1 MATPLSIQGTSVSGE
16 QRGYG
21 RGLILGLTMAES
33 MLLLVFCL
41 LLAAGAIVMR
51 EKAATEQA
59 KVDKLAVE
67 QELEAQKDANA
78 LLAEKLEVFR
88 KAVTDRDALEKEWRE
103 LELAKASLAEI
114 LKTGLTLEEVKK
126 QAPILRELKAREV
139 TIEEVRTGAET
150 LFKLQEQDIT
160 AKDFEVLAPVA
171 KELLEQGLTA
181 EDIEKLAPAI
191 KVLRDQVVVSAAEK
205 KPEDQLLEMV
215 RKAQAA
221 DGEAKPHEWPPIIN
235 LSETNGYFF
244 RSGSAELS
252 PAFLASLQGKTAEQI
267 ADIAARYD
275 VDVIEVIGH
284 TDEQKISG
292 IESNMDGAL
301 QGVLSGTTPVKTL
314 RPADNAGLGLARAIA
329 VAEILKDVP
338 GLDGLTV
345 LPMSGAQL
353 ILPDD
358 TLTNGAQAGD
368 VASRRRIEI
377 RVRKR
382 NGTAVATDAAT
393 AED

>member
-1 MATPLSIQGTSVSGE
+1 
-16 QRGYG
+16 
-21 RGLILGLTMAES
+21 

-51 EKAATEQA
+51 EKAAAEQA
-59 KVDKLAVE
+59 KADRLAVQ
-67 QELEAQKDANA
+67 QELKAQKGANS
-78 LLAEKLEVFR
+78 LLAETLEVFR
-88 KAVTDRDALEKEWRE
+88 KAVTDSDALEKEWRE
-103 LELAKASLAEI
+103 LELAKASLEQI
-114 LKTGLTLEEVKK
+114 LETGLSLEEVKK
-126 QAPILRELKAREV
+126 QVPILRELKARNV
-139 TIEEVRTGAET
+139 TIEEVRAGAEV
-150 LFKLQEQDIT
+150 LRKLQEQDIT
-160 AKDFEVLAPVA
+160 AKDFEILAPVA
-171 KELLEQGLTA
+171 NELLEQGLTA
-181 EDIEKLAPAI
+181 EDIKKLAPAI
-191 KVLRDQVVVSAAEK
+191 KVLRDRVVVAAAEK
-205 KPEDQLLEMV
+205 TPQDQLLEIV
-215 RKAQAA
+215 RKAQAV

-252 PAFLASLQGKTAEQI
+252 PPFLASLQGKTAEQI

-284 TDEQKISG
+284 TDEQNISG
-292 IESNMDGAL
+292 IVSNLDSAL
-301 QGVLSGTTPVKTL
+301 QGVLSGATSVKAL

-329 VAEILKDVP
+329 VAEVLKEVP

-358 TLTNGAQAGD
+358 TLTNGAQTGD

-382 NGTAVATDAAT
+382 NDAVGT
-393 AED
+393 AEDAAARD